1 MLTQIQLATYGAETI
16 QTNKYMAHN
25 KHTESL
31 QNQDLNLMMPNRQAW
46 LDLAG
51 DWEDPFP
58 APIITEHDGLK
69 VVREDL
75 MGFGSKCRF
84 GDILVQKA
92 PTDTLVY
99 VQPRYGFAGISLAYL
114 AKKYNKK
121 LVLFSPSQKEIS
133 DHQAICIERGAD
145 MKFRRIAAMP
155 NLNAIA
161 KKWAETNN
169 ATFIPLGLKHELV
182 TAAAVKVAYDLAE
195 KHGYPEEVWSA
206 ISTGVL
212 QRSLQ
217 IAWPDADFNAVAVAR
232 NIKKGERGRAK
243 MWSHPK
249 AFNQNVHPSN
259 FPPFPSALNYDAKAW
274 EFMKKNANPG
284 AIFWNVGGDPKPD
297 FIRTKEYTDSQREW
311 GEIRDEEMKQPLIRS

>member
-1 MLTQIQLATYGAETI
+1 
-16 QTNKYMAHN
+16 MAHN
-25 KHTESL
+25 KHTDL
-31 QNQDLNLMMPNRQAW
+31 LINQDLNLMMPNRQAW

-58 APIITEHDGLK
+58 APEIVEHNGFN

-84 GDILVQKA
+84 GDILVSTCKK
-92 PTDTLVY
+92 DTLVY

-133 DHQAICIERGAD
+133 DHQAICIERGAE
-145 MKFRRIAAMP
+145 MKFKRIAAMP
-155 NLNAIA
+155 VLNAHA
-161 KKWAETNN
+161 KKWAEEND
-169 ATFIPLGLKHELV
+169 AFFIPLGLKHELV

-195 KHGYPEEVWSA
+195 KHGYPDEVWSA

-217 IAWPDADFNAVAVAR
+217 IAWPDAQFNGVAVAR
-232 NIKKGERGRAK
+232 NIQKGERGIAK

-249 AFNQNVHPSN
+249 AFTQNVDKEYY
-259 FPPFPSALNYDAKAW
+259 PPFPSALNYDAKAW
-274 EFMKKNANPG
+274 EFMVKNGTPG
-284 AIFWNVGGDPKPD
+284 AWFWNVGGDPKPED
-297 FIRTKEYTDSQREW
+297 PMTKSNTYSERAW
-311 GEIRDEEMKQPLIRS
+311 GEILETDR

>member
-1 MLTQIQLATYGAETI
+1 
-16 QTNKYMAHN
+16 MAHN
-25 KHTESL
+25 KHTEL
-31 QNQDLNLMMPNRQAW
+31 LLNQDLNLMMPNRQAW

-51 DWEDPFP
+51 DWVDPFP
-58 APIITEHDGLK
+58 APELVDHNGFK
-69 VVREDL
+69 VVREDM

-84 GDILVQKA
+84 GDILVQTCPK
-92 PTDTLVY
+92 DTLVY

-133 DHQAICIERGAD
+133 DHQAICIERGAE
-145 MKFRRIAAMP
+145 MKFRRVAAMP
-155 NLNAIA
+155 NLNRIA
-161 KKWAETNN
+161 KQWAEDND
-169 ATFIPLGLKHELV
+169 AFFIPLGLKHELV

-195 KHGYPEEVWSA
+195 KHGYPDEAWSA

-217 IAWPDADFNAVAVAR
+217 IAWPDTKFNAVAVAR
-232 NIKKGERGRAK
+232 NIQKGERGVAT

-249 AFNQNVHPSN
+249 AFNQNVDKEY

-274 EFMKKNANPG
+274 EFMVKHGKPG
-284 AIFWNVGGDPKPD
+284 AWFWNVGGDPKPESEE
-297 FIRTKEYTDSQREW
+297 TKKKTKSEREW
-311 GEIRDEEMKQPLIRS
+311 GQILETDK

>member
-1 MLTQIQLATYGAETI
+1 
-16 QTNKYMAHN
+16 MAHN
-25 KHTESL
+25 KHTEL
-31 QNQDLNLMMPNRQAW
+31 LLNQDLNLMMPNRQAW

-51 DWEDPFP
+51 DWVDPFP
-58 APIITEHDGLK
+58 APELVDHNGFK
-69 VVREDL
+69 VVREDM

-84 GDILVQKA
+84 GDILVQTCPK
-92 PTDTLVY
+92 DTLVY

-133 DHQAICIERGAD
+133 DHQAICIERGAE
-145 MKFRRIAAMP
+145 MKFRRVAAMP
-155 NLNAIA
+155 NLNRIA
-161 KKWAETNN
+161 KQWAEDNN
-169 ATFIPLGLKHELV
+169 AFFIPLGLKHELV

-195 KHGYPEEVWSA
+195 KHGYPDEAWSA

-217 IAWPDADFNAVAVAR
+217 IAWPDTKFNAVAVAR
-232 NIKKGERGRAK
+232 NIQKGERGVAT

-249 AFNQNVHPSN
+249 AFNQNVDKEY

-274 EFMKKNANPG
+274 EFMVKHGKPG
-284 AIFWNVGGDPKPD
+284 AWFWNVGGDPKPESEE
-297 FIRTKEYTDSQREW
+297 TKKKTKSEREW
-311 GEIRDEEMKQPLIRS
+311 GQILETDK

>member
-1 MLTQIQLATYGAETI
+1 
-16 QTNKYMAHN
+16 MAHN
-25 KHTESL
+25 KHTEL
-31 QNQDLNLMMPNRQAW
+31 LLNQDLNLMMPNRQAW

-51 DWEDPFP
+51 DWVDPFP
-58 APIITEHDGLK
+58 APELVDHNGFK
-69 VVREDL
+69 VVREDM

-84 GDILVQKA
+84 GDILVQTCPK
-92 PTDTLVY
+92 DTLVY

-133 DHQAICIERGAD
+133 DHQAICIERGAE
-145 MKFRRIAAMP
+145 MKFRRVAAMP
-155 NLNAIA
+155 NLNRIA
-161 KKWAETNN
+161 KQWAEDNN
-169 ATFIPLGLKHELV
+169 AFFIPLGLKHELV

-195 KHGYPEEVWSA
+195 KHGYPDEAWSA

-217 IAWPDADFNAVAVAR
+217 IAWPDTKFNAVAVAR
-232 NIKKGERGRAK
+232 NIQKGERGVAT

-249 AFNQNVHPSN
+249 AFNQNVDKEY

-274 EFMKKNANPG
+274 EFMVKHGTPG
-284 AIFWNVGGDPKPD
+284 AWFWNVGGDPKPESEE
-297 FIRTKEYTDSQREW
+297 TKKKTKSEREW
-311 GEIRDEEMKQPLIRS
+311 GQILETDK

>member
-1 MLTQIQLATYGAETI
+1 
-16 QTNKYMAHN
+16 MAHN
-25 KHTESL
+25 KHTDL
-31 QNQDLNLMMPNRQAW
+31 LINQDLNLMMPNRQAW

-58 APIITEHDGLK
+58 APEIVEHNGFN

-84 GDILVQKA
+84 GDILVSTCKK
-92 PTDTLVY
+92 DTLVY

-133 DHQAICIERGAD
+133 DHQAICIERGAE
-145 MKFRRIAAMP
+145 MKFKRIAAMP
-155 NLNAIA
+155 VLNAHA
-161 KKWAETNN
+161 KKWAEEND
-169 ATFIPLGLKHELV
+169 AFFIPLGLKHELV

-195 KHGYPEEVWSA
+195 KHGYPDEVWSA

-217 IAWPDADFNAVAVAR
+217 IAWPDAQFNGVAVAR
-232 NIKKGERGRAK
+232 NIQKGERGIAK

-249 AFNQNVHPSN
+249 AFTQNVDKEYY
-259 FPPFPSALNYDAKAW
+259 PPFPSALNYDAKAW
-274 EFMKKNANPG
+274 EFMVKNGTPG
-284 AIFWNVGGDPKPD
+284 AWFWNVGGDPKPED
-297 FIRTKEYTDSQREW
+297 PMTKENTNSERAW
-311 GEIRDEEMKQPLIRS
+311 GEILETDR

>member
-1 MLTQIQLATYGAETI
+1 
-16 QTNKYMAHN
+16 MAHN
-25 KHTESL
+25 KHTEL
-31 QNQDLNLMMPNRQAW
+31 LLNQDLNLMMPNRQAW

-51 DWEDPFP
+51 DWVDPFP
-58 APIITEHDGLK
+58 APELVDHNGFK

-84 GDILVQKA
+84 GDILVQTCPK
-92 PTDTLVY
+92 DTLVY

-133 DHQAICIERGAD
+133 DHQAICIERGAE
-145 MKFRRIAAMP
+145 MKFRRVAAMP
-155 NLNAIA
+155 NLNRIA
-161 KKWAETNN
+161 KQWAEDNN
-169 ATFIPLGLKHELV
+169 AFFIPLGLKHELV

-195 KHGYPEEVWSA
+195 KHGYPDEAWSA

-217 IAWPDADFNAVAVAR
+217 IAWPDTKFNAVAVAR
-232 NIKKGERGRAK
+232 NIQKGERGVAT

-249 AFNQNVHPSN
+249 AFNQNVDKEY

-274 EFMKKNANPG
+274 EFMVKHGNPG
-284 AIFWNVGGDPKPD
+284 AWFWNVGGDPKPESEE
-297 FIRTKEYTDSQREW
+297 TKKKTKSEREW
-311 GEIRDEEMKQPLIRS
+311 GQILETDK

>member
-1 MLTQIQLATYGAETI
+1 MS
-16 QTNKYMAHN
+16 HD
-25 KHTESL
+25 KHTTSKM
-31 QNQDLNLMMPNRQAW
+31 NQDLNLMMPNRQAW

-51 DWEDPFP
+51 DWKDPFGDP
-58 APIITEHDGLK
+58 QLVEHDGFK

-92 PTDTLVY
+92 QTDTLVY
-99 VQPRYGFAGISLAYL
+99 VQPRFGFAGISLAYL
-114 AKKYNKK
+114 AEKYNKK

-133 DHQAICIERGAD
+133 DHQAICIENGAE
-145 MKFRRIAAMP
+145 MKFKRIAAMP
-155 NLNAIA
+155 NLNAHA
-161 KKWAETNN
+161 KKWAEENN

-217 IAWPDADFNAVAVAR
+217 IAWPDAQFNAVAVAR
-232 NIKKGERGRAK
+232 NIKDGELGRANV
-243 MWSHPK
+243 WSHPK
-249 AFNQNVHPSN
+249 QFNQDVDPAFN
-259 FPPFPSALNYDAKAW
+259 PPFPSAMNYDAKAW
-274 EFMKKNANPG
+274 EFMKRHGNPG
-284 AIFWNVGGDPKPD
+284 AWFWNVGGNPKPKQET
-297 FIRTKEYTDSQREW
+297 TKETVNSKRGW
-311 GEIRDEEMKQPLIRS
+311 GEVLEMDQ

>member
-1 MLTQIQLATYGAETI
+1 
-16 QTNKYMAHN
+16 MAHN
-25 KHTESL
+25 NHTNL
-31 QNQDLNLMMPNRQAW
+31 LVNQDLNLMMPNRQAW

-51 DWEDPFP
+51 DWKDPFP
-58 APIITEHDGLK
+58 APELVDHDGFK
-69 VVREDL
+69 VVREDM

-84 GDILVQKA
+84 GDILVQTCPK
-92 PTDTLVY
+92 DTLVY

-133 DHQAICIERGAD
+133 DHQAICVERGAE
-145 MKFRRIAAMP
+145 MKFKRIAAMP
-155 NLNAIA
+155 VLNAHA
-161 KKWAETNN
+161 KKWAEEND
-169 ATFIPLGLKHELV
+169 AFFIPLGLRHELV

-217 IAWPDADFNAVAVAR
+217 IAWPDAKFNAVAVAR
-232 NIKKGERGRAK
+232 NIKKGERGRAT

-249 AFNQNVHPSN
+249 AFTQNVDEQYY
-259 FPPFPSALNYDAKAW
+259 PPFPSALNYDAKAW
-274 EFMKKNANPG
+274 EFMTKHGSPG
-284 AIFWNVGGDPKPD
+284 AWFWNVGGDPKPEKAD
-297 FIRTKEYTDSQREW
+297 TKLLTKSYRDW
-311 GEIRDEEMKQPLIRS
+311 GEELETDK